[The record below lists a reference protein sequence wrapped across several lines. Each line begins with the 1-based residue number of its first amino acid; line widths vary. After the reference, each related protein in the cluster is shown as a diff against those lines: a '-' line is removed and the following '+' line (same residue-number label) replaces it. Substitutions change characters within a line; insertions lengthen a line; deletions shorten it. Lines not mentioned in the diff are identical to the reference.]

1 MTMPVRRISKR
12 RPLSHNHGLL
22 LIRRQQRAVA
32 LIIFC
37 AQARQQML
45 IRAHKRVLDL
55 PLNLRSQECL
65 LIKKAS
71 AALPRRR
78 TIGQTIQPV
87 VAIDAEHGLPGR
99 SHGLI
104 PLKSPMA
111 ASLG

>member
-1 MTMPVRRISKR
+1 
-12 RPLSHNHGLL
+12 
-22 LIRRQQRAVA
+22 
-32 LIIFC
+32 
-37 AQARQQML
+37 ML

-55 PLNLRSQECL
+55 PLNLRSQMCL

-78 TIGQTIQPV
+78 AIGQAIQWI
-87 VAIDAEHGLPGR
+87 VAVDTERGLPGR
-99 SHGLI
+99 SHGFT